1 MIYYIINMHNN
12 KFLGTI
18 RDLNVETLNDFKY
31 LSANLWIRE
40 EVDNE
45 DSFKL
50 VHLESKKFLTA
61 TPNGLLAL
69 ERGM

>member
-1 MIYYIINMHNN
+1 MHKN

-18 RDLNVETLNDFKY
+18 WDLNVETLNDFKY

>member
-1 MIYYIINMHNN
+1 MHKN

-18 RDLNVETLNDFKY
+18 WDLNVETLNDFKY

-61 TPNGLLAL
+61 TLNGLLAL

>member
-1 MIYYIINMHNN
+1 MYKN
-12 KFLGTI
+12 KFLGTKE
-18 RDLNVETLNDFKY
+18 DFNVETLNDFKY

-45 DSFKL
+45 DGFKL

-61 TPNGLLAL
+61 TLNGLLAL

>member
-1 MIYYIINMHNN
+1 MIYYIINMHKN

-18 RDLNVETLNDFKY
+18 WDLNVETLNDFKY

>member
-1 MIYYIINMHNN
+1 MIYYIINMHKS

-18 RDLNVETLNDFKY
+18 WDLNVETLNDFKY

-61 TPNGLLAL
+61 TLNGLTL

>member
-1 MIYYIINMHNN
+1 MIYYITNMHKN

-18 RDLNVETLNDFKY
+18 WDLNVETLNDFKY